1 MPRRKARGPDSL
13 GCSGNSSSPLAPNP
27 PPAGKAS
34 QIWSH
39 LHHVAL
45 HTGETSDSN
54 NDLWQV
60 TTDGRRAA
68 VTTQSPEAVQ

>member
-13 GCSGNSSSPLAPNP
+13 GCSGNTSSPLAPNP

-34 QIWSH
+34 QTWSH

-45 HTGETSDSN
+45 HRGETSDSN

-60 TTDGRRAA
+60 TTDGKESCCHNAE
-68 VTTQSPEAVQ
+68 P